1 MSYAEPRPTAVFD
14 TEAYVNYWSIAFQDV
29 DTGAIT
35 LFEKWND
42 SDLDMKGIARM
53 FKRYRVV
60 GFNSNNYDMC
70 VIALAMT
77 GASNGELKQASD
89 TIIMSDMKPWQFY
102 EHYNV
107 SLPGWI
113 DHIDLMEVS
122 PGSPQRPSLKLY
134 GGRLH
139 YKTMMDLPY
148 SPDDRITE
156 EKRETMVRY
165 LGNDLG
171 LTRAKY
177 FELKPQIDLR
187 SEISDIYGTD
197 VRSKSD
203 AQVAESLLKKQ
214 LELKLKR
221 RLYKPDVRA
230 FSFKYEKPTYVKF
243 KTPAL
248 QQMLDIVCG
257 ATVFV
262 KPDGQVTMP
271 EALSDVAVTMGV
283 STYRI
288 GIGGL
293 HSSEN
298 KTSHFS
304 DESFELIDQDA
315 ASFYPNLILN
325 NSWFPPQIGLGF
337 LDLYRSIVEQRI
349 GAKNK
354 SSLIKKQI
362 RELEKELKEVLNA

>member
-1 MSYAEPRPTAVFD
+1 
-14 TEAYVNYWSIAFQDV
+14 
-29 DTGAIT
+29 
-35 LFEKWND
+35 
-42 SDLDMKGIARM
+42 
-53 FKRYRVV
+53 
-60 GFNSNNYDMC
+60 
-70 VIALAMT
+70 
-77 GASNGELKQASD
+77 
-89 TIIMSDMKPWQFY
+89 
-102 EHYNV
+102 
-107 SLPGWI
+107 
-113 DHIDLMEVS
+113 
-122 PGSPQRPSLKLY
+122 
-134 GGRLH
+134 
-139 YKTMMDLPY
+139 
-148 SPDDRITE
+148 
-156 EKRETMVRY
+156 
-165 LGNDLG
+165 
-171 LTRAKY
+171 
-177 FELKPQIDLR
+177 
-187 SEISDIYGTD
+187 
-197 VRSKSD
+197 
-203 AQVAESLLKKQ
+203 
-214 LELKLKR
+214 
-221 RLYKPDVRA
+221 
-230 FSFKYEKPTYVKF
+230 VKF